1 MDKENGEGAEAAG
14 KPPAPDQLL
23 DAAGLFGA
31 YWGRDGGGGGSAA
44 AQAQAQAQAALFGF
58 GGRYPPPTTLGVA
71 ANQAASLGLHPA
83 ASAAWWS
90 MASHLAAQDYLARLQ
105 ASGLNFPP
113 LADPYS
119 ALSALSAA
127 GLKQPKTQQK
137 QPGRNERSGRSST
150 SSSTSTKDK
159 SPSTSTSNSQPNM
172 SEWGSSYGFPKTSSP
187 STMHSQASLSSLA
200 SLNSLVSAPHQS
212 KSSSKQPSAPSQSSR
227 KPSSSSSSKGKE
239 RDLALLRG
247 DLMLAQA
254 AAHGA
259 YHAAVAA
266 AAKGKNMSPLYPFGM
281 PGSDKDR
288 HGGIDSLTG
297 LPHTILSAALE
308 GGDPSSVLG
317 GVRLPPDTEI
327 IKYTSSL
334 AGPKVPPGSTN
345 RGRKKTISLDPPQV
359 SVHPSSADR
368 STPVPSKRQKVTISL
383 DPPQVSVHPSSAD
396 RSTPV
401 PSKRQKVDDY
411 GNSRSSV
418 EVIRLPNK
426 PDRGNS
432 LSGTPPP
439 NLSDYAGI
447 SRELLQT
454 IASQS
459 GVSLAALERQLAG
472 SASAA
477 DSGLNLST
485 KSNSDDTPL
494 DLGLKQSMDEDAPL
508 NLSLKPTPPTAHAS
522 DALSRLTSL
531 SSSLNASGNDRISR
545 RKPGAKPRRVVPELN
560 SQVAD
565 LPRPKSS
572 GSEDSESVPA
582 WPTREGRPRN
592 LGRGVSKP
600 KKNTVASL
608 LAQSRALGLRP
619 ALAQQLLG
627 ETDLEKLKALLG
639 ETAST
644 DSECPSDSCP
654 SDSDAS
660 DTSRRSNDAQL
671 RLPLALGWKRVTV
684 IKGLSRSCSIKGDV
698 SYSPPEPHAAAAIK
712 SMHELQANILEKQ
725 TTFVRPINGQKTC
738 GAFAKIPKKQMTFAR
753 PINGQKTCWKRVT
766 VIKGLSRS
774 CSIKGDVS
782 YSPPEPHAAAAIKSM
797 HELQA
802 TRVAFAK
809 ILEKQTTFATLSLSG
824 RDVRRFR
831 EDTGK
836 TSWRVTVIKGLSRSC
851 SIKGDVSYSPPEPHA
866 AAAIK
871 SMHELQAFLE
881 SNPCPAL
888 SADCFSFSARTVL
901 GEYVQPAAELAE
913 PLVFNEQEI
922 TKSERS
928 TATSSGPWS
937 LENVSAPTAVSPTSY
952 VSADCFSFSA
962 RTVLGEYVQP
972 AAELAEPLVF
982 NEQEITK
989 SERSTATSSGAW
1001 SLENVSA
1008 PTTISPTSYV
1018 SADCFSFSAC
1028 TVLEEYV
1035 QPAAELAEPL
1045 VFNEQEITKRLE
1057 EARAL
1062 AALAGPRPT
1071 PPPVD
1076 RRIELARR
1084 QQAARD
1090 ARRDATHNAVDRS
1103 HDHMMLESPVSD
1115 QISHSEAV
1123 QRADGRRLE
1132 EERALAALAGPRP
1145 TPPPVDRRIELARR
1159 QQAARDA
1166 RRDASLRSRDQARLV
1181 RELER
1186 NEKAEMAKRE
1196 KEARSQQ
1203 LLEAKRKKQE
1213 EIEKQK
1219 IEEQA
1224 KRQQERELKRQQA
1237 ILLKEQNATSR
1248 VQQKYITEERERR
1261 RQHTTFIRQLDSRKR
1276 WEDKERRKHQNLL
1289 DRLLVK
1295 EKKLQQRRKE
1305 MELLAELRR
1314 PQEDSSLSD
1323 KKPLP
1328 TLARIPGLK
1337 LPGQAFADILQ
1348 VYEFIH
1354 NFGQTLG
1361 FDVDNIPTLN
1371 TFQLAL
1377 LPDCS
1382 VDAEE
1387 ELVQVLT
1394 QLLVCAIEDPGIPH
1408 PGRHTTLLGHAIR
1421 MGDITPA
1428 NLSEVLRIYLYANAT
1443 GEIKALTGL
1452 TAERE
1457 RERRVADHH
1466 QSDAEMQHACAH
1478 SKNAA
1483 YYEQLHANQTYKLSE
1498 ALRDQPFL
1506 ALNATTKA
1514 KILAFICNELLQN
1527 KAVLRQIDQSLENL
1541 NQLKKERY
1549 LMDMKIRKVRVLHQ
1563 RKMRAE
1569 QTEKQQALALE
1580 RMQRLVEESAATRST
1595 SPPPTDE
1602 EQPPSEKST
1611 PKKPDS
1617 PHPEDEKPP
1626 SPYKEPEESDKE
1638 LSPLK
1643 DLSNNMKSK
1652 EILNNNKEEC
1662 SPADNSKL
1670 DKDSVMGDCDAI
1682 LSDLE
1687 SEGTQPEEDEDK
1699 NLSSEELARKL
1710 EKLTRQSEQQ
1720 LQSLAAGSH
1729 ALRATCYGQDRY
1741 WRRYWSLGKCGGVFV
1756 EALESA
1762 QPETMA
1768 YHQALEAAQ
1777 ARARAPIAARRKKR
1791 GSWSLLKRV
1800 SKRGVSVEALESAQP
1815 ETMAYHQALEA
1826 AQARARA
1833 PQAAR
1838 RKKRVSKRGVSVEA
1852 LESAQP
1858 ETMAYHQALEA
1869 AQARARAP
1877 PAARRKKRG
1886 IRGVLVEALES
1897 AQPETMAYHQALEAA
1912 QARARPPQAARRKKR
1927 GRSPLMVAYRSHKK
1941 TQGHPKVANYRP
1953 EGSKSPKGQWSVLYS
1968 EIPYRVS
1975 KRGVSVEAL
1984 ESAQPETMAYHQAL
1998 EAAQARARAPQAA
2011 RRKKRVSKRG
2021 VSVEALESAQPE
2033 TMAYHQ
2039 ALEAAQARARAPP
2052 AARRK
2057 KRGIR
2062 GVLVEALE
2070 SAQPETMAYH
2080 QALEAAQARARPPQA
2095 ARRKKRGRS
2104 PLMVAYRSHKKTQGH
2119 PKVAN
2124 YRPEGS
2130 KSPKGQWSVLYSEI
2144 PYRVSKRGVSVEA
2157 LESAQ
2162 PETMAYHQAL
2172 EAAQARARAPQA
2184 ARRKKRVSKRGV
2196 SVEALESA
2204 QPETMAYHQALE
2216 AAQARARAPIAARR
2230 KKRGGWFNRVSKRGV
2245 SVEALE
2251 SAQPETMAY
2260 HQALEAAQAR
2270 ARAPQAARR
2279 KKRGREKKEPA
2290 PSDAERLDSETE
2302 MLKEEALKSEM
2313 ELKSIKSELNLSDH
2327 TQIIKYEPNVK
2338 HGACKVEGS
2347 SIKME
2352 EKYIQQK
2359 QNNEEEDML
2368 DIEDSIPT
2376 AFLVQKPTH
2385 KPMYAAQAE
2394 PVDKPQEIVKVENL
2408 VKKEE
2413 TEPEEPKDQLV
2424 NNLEELRKMAEAVSS
2439 QLDAAKK
2446 AEAEV
2451 KDEKEPI
2458 EVKKEVMEPDSA
2470 HGHLYTRMLEGKWF
2484 SILRHESSFLNN
2496 INESDKADLPTYCDN
2511 EHTCAEVVLCQGHKW
2526 DVSNNLHLL
2535 NDPSLFTLNSM
2546 VTSVQVPS
2554 NNVYA
2559 DSSLTMSG
2567 LDQDMM
2573 DASINKDVSM
2583 QEEAEEESKEQ
2594 DNDLEKELQA
2604 DAIKHD
2610 LATQKAKAN
2619 SLTSLG
2625 LLNFNA
2631 LSTYVTCDSP
2641 PPLQMSPDELQ
2652 QLECCK
2658 KQGLPAR
2665 VKGNF
2670 VPKEL
2675 RHGWWRITDPDQL
2688 KELMDSLHPRG
2699 VRERELHAAFVQHL
2713 PTVNNKI
2720 YIDKGDILSTELTVS
2735 HLDRVIAH
2743 ASGAPSPDAAG
2754 SYSASAARRVAMQ
2767 LLLAVEQLEE
2777 RVCAASMQTKGWRPS
2792 RLSPPSDASGA
2803 ELVARARHR
2812 LAAVEAHIERRY
2824 LKPPLVQRYASI
2836 ALQLVARARHRLAAV
2851 EAHIERR
2858 YLKPPLVQS
2867 TSEAAIGAALQGE
2880 HGNAS
2885 APSPQNS
2892 DSASETKETKGIA
2905 RGLATWREAVARCN
2919 TSAQLAML
2927 LQALESAVA
2936 WDKSIMKAN
2945 CQFCLSGDNEDQL
2958 LLCDGCDKGYHTYC
2972 FKPRMDKIPEGDWY
2986 CWECVNKARGERVC
3000 IVCGGASSGRTIPC
3014 ALCSRAYHQDCH
3026 YPPLGK
3032 NPRGKWYCSQCIS
3045 RAPPKKPRNTK
3056 KRDSKQRDNSAS
3068 LDLDQAM
3075 VPSPAPSHAS
3085 TSTTA
3090 EECSASALHTPE
3102 KAECADKL
3110 DETLAEPENGLNHH
3124 PAPPDFDEGPPEKRR
3139 ALQYVGGNGAI
3150 QHDDLEQHIDAEDQ
3164 DTENVPLVSRAKKE
3178 KNTAKKLH
3186 KDLQFCKSLL
3196 CDMECHEHAWPF
3208 LIPVN
3213 TKQFP
3218 QYKKVIKC
3226 PMDLSTIKRK
3236 LQEGSYKCKEE
3247 FASDVRLIFSNC
3259 EVFNEDDS
3267 PVGRAGHNM
3276 RQFFEQRWQ

>member
-1 MDKENGEGAEAAG
+1 MDKESGDGAEAAG
-14 KPPAPDQLL
+14 KPPAPPDGLL

-31 YWGRDGGGGGSAA
+31 YWGRDGGAGGGAA

-127 GLKQPKTQQK
+127 GLKQPKTQPK
-137 QPGRNERSGRSST
+137 QPSRNERSGRSST
-150 SSSTSTKDK
+150 SSSTSTKEK

-187 STMHSQASLSSLA
+187 STMHSQSLSSLA
-200 SLNSLVSAPHQS
+200 SLNSLVSAPHQA
-212 KSSSKQPSAPSQSSR
+212 KAGGKQPSASSQSSR
-227 KPSSSSSSKGKE
+227 KSQSSSSSKGKE

-297 LPHTILSAALE
+297 LPHNILSAALE

-334 AGPKVPPGSTN
+334 AGPKVPPGTTN

-359 SVHPSSADR
+359 SVHPSSGDR
-368 STPVPSKRQKVTISL
+368 STPVPN
-383 DPPQVSVHPSSAD
+383 
-396 RSTPV
+396 
-401 PSKRQKVDDY
+401 KRQKVDDY

-418 EVIRLPNK
+418 EVIRLPTK
-426 PDRGNS
+426 PERGQNS
-432 LSGTPPP
+432 LAGTPPP

-472 SASAA
+472 SANAT

-485 KSNSDDTPL
+485 KSASTSEDAPL
-494 DLGLKQSMDEDAPL
+494 DLGLKQSAMDDDAPL
-508 NLSLKPTPPTAHAS
+508 NLSLKPTPPSTQAS

-531 SSSLNASGNDRISR
+531 SSSLNAAAGNDRISR

-565 LPRPKSS
+565 SPRPKSS

-684 IKGLSRSCSIKGDV
+684 IKGLSRNCSVKGDV
-698 SYSPPEPHAAAAIK
+698 SYSPPEPHAATAIK
-712 SMHELQANILEKQ
+712 SMHEL
-725 TTFVRPINGQKTC
+725 
-738 GAFAKIPKKQMTFAR
+738 
-753 PINGQKTCWKRVT
+753 
-766 VIKGLSRS
+766 
-774 CSIKGDVS
+774 
-782 YSPPEPHAAAAIKSM
+782 H
-797 HELQA
+797 
-802 TRVAFAK
+802 
-809 ILEKQTTFATLSLSG
+809 
-824 RDVRRFR
+824 
-831 EDTGK
+831 
-836 TSWRVTVIKGLSRSC
+836 
-851 SIKGDVSYSPPEPHA
+851 
-866 AAAIK
+866 
-871 SMHELQAFLE
+871 AFLE

-888 SADCFSFSARTVL
+888 SADNFSFSARTVL
-901 GEYVQPAAELAE
+901 GEYVQPAA
-913 PLVFNEQEI
+913 
-922 TKSERS
+922 
-928 TATSSGPWS
+928 
-937 LENVSAPTAVSPTSY
+937 
-952 VSADCFSFSA
+952 D
-962 RTVLGEYVQP
+962 
-972 AAELAEPLVF
+972 
-982 NEQEITK
+982 
-989 SERSTATSSGAW
+989 
-1001 SLENVSA
+1001 
-1008 PTTISPTSYV
+1008 
-1018 SADCFSFSAC
+1018 
-1028 TVLEEYV
+1028 
-1035 QPAAELAEPL
+1035 LAEPL

-1062 AALAGPRPT
+1062 AALTGPRPT

-1090 ARRDATHNAVDRS
+1090 ARRDANA
-1103 HDHMMLESPVSD
+1103 
-1115 QISHSEAV
+1115 
-1123 QRADGRRLE
+1123 
-1132 EERALAALAGPRP
+1132 
-1145 TPPPVDRRIELARR
+1145 
-1159 QQAARDA
+1159 
-1166 RRDASLRSRDQARLV
+1166 RSRDQARLV

-1219 IEEQA
+1219 IEDQV

-1237 ILLKEQNATSR
+1237 ILLKE
-1248 VQQKYITEERERR
+1248 QQKYITEERERR

-1276 WEDKERRKHQNLL
+1276 WEERERRKHQNLL

-1305 MELLAELRR
+1305 MELLSELRR

-1323 KKPLP
+1323 QKPLP
-1328 TLARIPGLK
+1328 ALNRIPGLK

-1361 FDVDNIPTLN
+1361 FDMDNIPTLN
-1371 TFQLAL
+1371 TLQMAL
-1377 LPDCS
+1377 LPDCC

-1443 GEIKALTGL
+1443 GEVKALTGL

-1466 QSDAEMQHACAH
+1466 QTDAEMQHTQAH
-1478 SKNAA
+1478 SKNSA
-1483 YYEQLHANQTYKLSE
+1483 YYEHLHSNNTYKLSE
-1498 ALRDQPFL
+1498 ALRDKPFL

-1514 KILAFICNELLQN
+1514 KILAFICDELLQN
-1527 KAVLRQIDQSLENL
+1527 KSVLRQIDSSLENL

-1549 LMDMKIRKVRVLHQ
+1549 LMDMKIRKVRVMHQ
-1563 RKMRAE
+1563 RKVRAE

-1580 RMQRLVEESAATRST
+1580 RMQRLVEESTANLSRA
-1595 SPPPTDE
+1595 SPQPQDE

-1611 PKKPDS
+1611 PKKQDS
-1617 PHPEDEKPP
+1617 PQPEDEKPP

-1710 EKLTRQSEQQ
+1710 DKLMRQSEQQ
-1720 LQSLAAGSH
+1720 LQQLAAGSH

-1741 WRRYWSLGKCGGVFV
+1741 WRRYWSLGKCGGIFV

-1762 QPETMA
+1762 QPEIML
-1768 YHQALEAAQ
+1768 YHQGLEAASAKDAKQ
-1777 ARARAPIAARRKKR
+1777 PDTGKKKKR
-1791 GSWSLLKRV
+1791 G
-1800 SKRGVSVEALESAQP
+1800 A
-1815 ETMAYHQALEA
+1815 
-1826 AQARARA
+1826 
-1833 PQAAR
+1833 
-1838 RKKRVSKRGVSVEA
+1838 
-1852 LESAQP
+1852 
-1858 ETMAYHQALEA
+1858 
-1869 AQARARAP
+1869 
-1877 PAARRKKRG
+1877 
-1886 IRGVLVEALES
+1886 
-1897 AQPETMAYHQALEAA
+1897 
-1912 QARARPPQAARRKKR
+1912 
-1927 GRSPLMVAYRSHKK
+1927 
-1941 TQGHPKVANYRP
+1941 
-1953 EGSKSPKGQWSVLYS
+1953 
-1968 EIPYRVS
+1968 
-1975 KRGVSVEAL
+1975 
-1984 ESAQPETMAYHQAL
+1984 
-1998 EAAQARARAPQAA
+1998 
-2011 RRKKRVSKRG
+2011 
-2021 VSVEALESAQPE
+2021 
-2033 TMAYHQ
+2033 
-2039 ALEAAQARARAPP
+2039 
-2052 AARRK
+2052 
-2057 KRGIR
+2057 
-2062 GVLVEALE
+2062 
-2070 SAQPETMAYH
+2070 
-2080 QALEAAQARARPPQA
+2080 
-2095 ARRKKRGRS
+2095 
-2104 PLMVAYRSHKKTQGH
+2104 
-2119 PKVAN
+2119 
-2124 YRPEGS
+2124 
-2130 KSPKGQWSVLYSEI
+2130 
-2144 PYRVSKRGVSVEA
+2144 
-2157 LESAQ
+2157 
-2162 PETMAYHQAL
+2162 
-2172 EAAQARARAPQA
+2172 
-2184 ARRKKRVSKRGV
+2184 
-2196 SVEALESA
+2196 
-2204 QPETMAYHQALE
+2204 
-2216 AAQARARAPIAARR
+2216 
-2230 KKRGGWFNRVSKRGV
+2230 
-2245 SVEALE
+2245 
-2251 SAQPETMAY
+2251 
-2260 HQALEAAQAR
+2260 
-2270 ARAPQAARR
+2270 
-2279 KKRGREKKEPA
+2279 REKKETT
-2290 PSDAERLDSETE
+2290 PSDAERLTSETE
-2302 MLKEEALKSEM
+2302 ALKEQALKSEM

-2385 KPMYAAQAE
+2385 KPMFAAQAE

-2413 TEPEEPKDQLV
+2413 LEEQEEPKDQLV

-2439 QLDAAKK
+2439 ALDAEKK
-2446 AEAEV
+2446 AEV

-2458 EVKKEVMEPDSA
+2458 EVKKEIMEPDSA
-2470 HGHLYTRMLEGKWF
+2470 HSHLYARMLEGKWF

-2496 INESDKADLPTYCDN
+2496 INETTDKSELPTYCDN
-2511 EHTCAEVVLCQGHKW
+2511 EHTCAEVILCQGHKW

-2573 DASINKDVSM
+2573 DATLNKDASM
-2583 QEEAEEESKEQ
+2583 TEDVEEENKEQ

-2641 PPLQMSPDELQ
+2641 PPLQMSQEELQ

-2658 KQGLPAR
+2658 RQGLPAR
-2665 VKGNF
+2665 LKGNF

-2675 RHGWWRITDPDQL
+2675 RHGWWRITEPDQL
-2688 KELMDSLHPRG
+2688 KDLMEALHPRG

-2720 YIDKGDILSTELTVS
+2720 SIDKGDILSTELSIS
-2735 HLDRVIAH
+2735 HLDRVIAQG
-2743 ASGAPSPDAAG
+2743 SGFPSPDAAG
-2754 SYSASAARRVAMQ
+2754 SFSASAARRIDMQ
-2767 LLLAVEQLEE
+2767 LLHAVEQLEE
-2777 RVCAASMQTKGWRPS
+2777 RVFAASMQTKGWRPP
-2792 RLSPPSDASGA
+2792 RGAAGDDAAGA
-2803 ELVARARHR
+2803 ELVARARLR
-2812 LAAVEAHIERRY
+2812 LAAVE
-2824 LKPPLVQRYASI
+2824 L
-2836 ALQLVARARHRLAAV
+2836 
-2851 EAHIERR
+2851 HIERR

-2867 TSEAAIGAALQGE
+2867 TSEAAIGAALQAE
-2880 HGNAS
+2880 HGT
-2885 APSPQNS
+2885 APSPQN
-2892 DSASETKETKGIA
+2892 DGAGDTKETKGIA

-2927 LQALESAVA
+2927 LQALEGAVA

-2972 FKPRMDKIPEGDWY
+2972 FKPRMEKIPEGDWY

-3000 IVCGGASSGRTIPC
+3000 IVCGGAAGGRTIPC
-3014 ALCSRAYHQDCH
+3014 ALCVRAYHQDCH

-3032 NPRGKWYCSQCIS
+3032 NPRGKWYCNQCIS

-3056 KRDSKQRDNSAS
+3056 KRDSKHKDNNTS
-3068 LDLDQAM
+3068 LDVDQNM

-3090 EECSASALHTPE
+3090 EECSASVLHTPE
-3102 KAECADKL
+3102 KAECPDKL
-3110 DETLAEPENGLNHH
+3110 DEPLAEPENGLNHH
-3124 PAPPDFDEGPPEKRR
+3124 PTPPDFVDEGPPEKRR

-3150 QHDDLEQHIDAEDQ
+3150 QHDDIEQHIDAEDQ

-3178 KNTAKKLH
+3178 KNSAKKLL
-3186 KDLQFCKSLL
+3186 KDLQFCKDLL
-3196 CDMECHEHAWPF
+3196 NDMECHEHAWPF

-3236 LQEGSYKCKEE
+3236 LQDGSYKCKEE

-3259 EVFNEDDS
+3259 EVFNEDYS

>member
-1 MDKENGEGAEAAG
+1 
-14 KPPAPDQLL
+14 
-23 DAAGLFGA
+23 
-31 YWGRDGGGGGSAA
+31 
-44 AQAQAQAQAALFGF
+44 
-58 GGRYPPPTTLGVA
+58 
-71 ANQAASLGLHPA
+71 
-83 ASAAWWS
+83 
-90 MASHLAAQDYLARLQ
+90 
-105 ASGLNFPP
+105 
-113 LADPYS
+113 
-119 ALSALSAA
+119 
-127 GLKQPKTQQK
+127 
-137 QPGRNERSGRSST
+137 
-150 SSSTSTKDK
+150 
-159 SPSTSTSNSQPNM
+159 
-172 SEWGSSYGFPKTSSP
+172 
-187 STMHSQASLSSLA
+187 
-200 SLNSLVSAPHQS
+200 
-212 KSSSKQPSAPSQSSR
+212 
-227 KPSSSSSSKGKE
+227 
-239 RDLALLRG
+239 
-247 DLMLAQA
+247 
-254 AAHGA
+254 
-259 YHAAVAA
+259 
-266 AAKGKNMSPLYPFGM
+266 
-281 PGSDKDR
+281 
-288 HGGIDSLTG
+288 
-297 LPHTILSAALE
+297 
-308 GGDPSSVLG
+308 
-317 GVRLPPDTEI
+317 
-327 IKYTSSL
+327 
-334 AGPKVPPGSTN
+334 
-345 RGRKKTISLDPPQV
+345 
-359 SVHPSSADR
+359 
-368 STPVPSKRQKVTISL
+368 
-383 DPPQVSVHPSSAD
+383 
-396 RSTPV
+396 
-401 PSKRQKVDDY
+401 
-411 GNSRSSV
+411 
-418 EVIRLPNK
+418 
-426 PDRGNS
+426 
-432 LSGTPPP
+432 
-439 NLSDYAGI
+439 
-447 SRELLQT
+447 
-454 IASQS
+454 
-459 GVSLAALERQLAG
+459 
-472 SASAA
+472 
-477 DSGLNLST
+477 
-485 KSNSDDTPL
+485 
-494 DLGLKQSMDEDAPL
+494 
-508 NLSLKPTPPTAHAS
+508 
-522 DALSRLTSL
+522 
-531 SSSLNASGNDRISR
+531 
-545 RKPGAKPRRVVPELN
+545 
-560 SQVAD
+560 
-565 LPRPKSS
+565 
-572 GSEDSESVPA
+572 
-582 WPTREGRPRN
+582 
-592 LGRGVSKP
+592 
-600 KKNTVASL
+600 
-608 LAQSRALGLRP
+608 
-619 ALAQQLLG
+619 
-627 ETDLEKLKALLG
+627 
-639 ETAST
+639 
-644 DSECPSDSCP
+644 
-654 SDSDAS
+654 
-660 DTSRRSNDAQL
+660 
-671 RLPLALGWKRVTV
+671 
-684 IKGLSRSCSIKGDV
+684 
-698 SYSPPEPHAAAAIK
+698 
-712 SMHELQANILEKQ
+712 
-725 TTFVRPINGQKTC
+725 
-738 GAFAKIPKKQMTFAR
+738 
-753 PINGQKTCWKRVT
+753 
-766 VIKGLSRS
+766 
-774 CSIKGDVS
+774 
-782 YSPPEPHAAAAIKSM
+782 
-797 HELQA
+797 
-802 TRVAFAK
+802 
-809 ILEKQTTFATLSLSG
+809 
-824 RDVRRFR
+824 
-831 EDTGK
+831 
-836 TSWRVTVIKGLSRSC
+836 
-851 SIKGDVSYSPPEPHA
+851 
-866 AAAIK
+866 
-871 SMHELQAFLE
+871 MHELQAFLE

-922 TKSERS
+922 TK
-928 TATSSGPWS
+928 
-937 LENVSAPTAVSPTSY
+937 
-952 VSADCFSFSA
+952 
-962 RTVLGEYVQP
+962 
-972 AAELAEPLVF
+972 
-982 NEQEITK
+982 
-989 SERSTATSSGAW
+989 
-1001 SLENVSA
+1001 
-1008 PTTISPTSYV
+1008 
-1018 SADCFSFSAC
+1018 
-1028 TVLEEYV
+1028 
-1035 QPAAELAEPL
+1035 
-1045 VFNEQEITKRLE
+1045 RLE
-1057 EARAL
+1057 EA
-1062 AALAGPRPT
+1062 
-1071 PPPVD
+1071 
-1076 RRIELARR
+1076 
-1084 QQAARD
+1084 
-1090 ARRDATHNAVDRS
+1090 
-1103 HDHMMLESPVSD
+1103 
-1115 QISHSEAV
+1115 
-1123 QRADGRRLE
+1123 
-1132 EERALAALAGPRP
+1132 RALAALAGPRP

-1203 LLEAKRKKQE
+1203 LLEHINKNRTQLTIEPLPSIPKSGTDSDWKLPDIVMGPATKTPKERIMPPISLSLIPVPGPKDNQNSPIKTINFDQNYKEEEYNALDKMKDFAEKAAFDLPKRPKDNKYFDFSLMKANEKRPKVPDKENNLEKLIESYSRISEFINGCDWSKLPADKKTEDAKILEKKYLDAKNEFMTQNLMLLPKDSQKSVLKEVIDLSEEDDNILTDIIAKKISKGTFNIGKDGALSISVHPFASKDTYGPAKRKKQE

-1563 RKMRAE
+1563 RKMRTE

-1643 DLSNNMKSK
+1643 DLSNNMKNK

-1777 ARARAPIAARRKKR
+1777 ARARAP
-1791 GSWSLLKRV
+1791 
-1800 SKRGVSVEALESAQP
+1800 P
-1815 ETMAYHQALEA
+1815 
-1826 AQARARA
+1826 
-1833 PQAAR
+1833 
-1838 RKKRVSKRGVSVEA
+1838 
-1852 LESAQP
+1852 
-1858 ETMAYHQALEA
+1858 
-1869 AQARARAP
+1869 
-1877 PAARRKKRG
+1877 
-1886 IRGVLVEALES
+1886 
-1897 AQPETMAYHQALEAA
+1897 
-1912 QARARPPQAARRKKR
+1912 
-1927 GRSPLMVAYRSHKK
+1927 
-1941 TQGHPKVANYRP
+1941 
-1953 EGSKSPKGQWSVLYS
+1953 
-1968 EIPYRVS
+1968 
-1975 KRGVSVEAL
+1975 
-1984 ESAQPETMAYHQAL
+1984 
-1998 EAAQARARAPQAA
+1998 
-2011 RRKKRVSKRG
+2011 
-2021 VSVEALESAQPE
+2021 
-2033 TMAYHQ
+2033 
-2039 ALEAAQARARAPP
+2039 
-2052 AARRK
+2052 
-2057 KRGIR
+2057 
-2062 GVLVEALE
+2062 
-2070 SAQPETMAYH
+2070 
-2080 QALEAAQARARPPQA
+2080 
-2095 ARRKKRGRS
+2095 
-2104 PLMVAYRSHKKTQGH
+2104 
-2119 PKVAN
+2119 
-2124 YRPEGS
+2124 
-2130 KSPKGQWSVLYSEI
+2130 
-2144 PYRVSKRGVSVEA
+2144 
-2157 LESAQ
+2157 
-2162 PETMAYHQAL
+2162 
-2172 EAAQARARAPQA
+2172 
-2184 ARRKKRVSKRGV
+2184 
-2196 SVEALESA
+2196 
-2204 QPETMAYHQALE
+2204 
-2216 AAQARARAPIAARR
+2216 
-2230 KKRGGWFNRVSKRGV
+2230 
-2245 SVEALE
+2245 
-2251 SAQPETMAY
+2251 
-2260 HQALEAAQAR
+2260 
-2270 ARAPQAARR
+2270 AARR

-2470 HGHLYTRMLEGKWF
+2470 HGHLYSRMLEGKWF

-2688 KELMDSLHPRG
+2688 KELMDALHPRG

-2792 RLSPPSDASGA
+2792 RVSPPSDASGA
-2803 ELVARARHR
+2803 E
-2812 LAAVEAHIERRY
+2812 
-2824 LKPPLVQRYASI
+2824 
-2836 ALQLVARARHRLAAV
+2836 LVARARHRLAAV

-3056 KRDSKQRDNSAS
+3056 KRDSKQRDNNAS

-3150 QHDDLEQHIDAEDQ
+3150 QHDELEQHIDAEDQ